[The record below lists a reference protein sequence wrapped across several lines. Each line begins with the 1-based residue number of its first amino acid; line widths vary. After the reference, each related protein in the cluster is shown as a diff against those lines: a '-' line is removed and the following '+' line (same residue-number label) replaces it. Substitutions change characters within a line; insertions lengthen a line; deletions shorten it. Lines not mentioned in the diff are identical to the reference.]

1 MSGKVGMKSDLS
13 RELPRRYSPQLLEG
27 VDCRRREARR
37 FNERLTGL
45 IVECG
50 GPENLSPLDLE
61 TLARLVHLGR
71 RIGKQETAE
80 LFGQPVDTASLN
92 DSLRSWLGLLRQVE
106 AIKARR
112 KVGGTDLARAL
123 QQAME
128 AEAEEDAI

>member
-1 MSGKVGMKSDLS
+1 MAGKAGMKSELS

-37 FNERLTGL
+37 FSERLAGL
-45 IVECG
+45 IAECG

-71 RIGKQETAE
+71 RIGKQEVAE
-80 LFGQPVDTASLN
+80 LFGQPVDAAALN
-92 DSLRSWLGLLRQVE
+92 DALRSWLGLVRQVE
-106 AIKARR
+106 AIRARR
-112 KVGGTDLARAL
+112 KAGGTDLARAL
-123 QQAME
+123 QLAME